1 MGTEEEEVN
10 MSWQVGLILFI
21 AAIILAVTALSVR
34 DLLATVFVISAYSF
48 IMALLYAEM
57 GAVDV
62 SITEAAIG
70 AGLSGLFLIA
80 TLFHLKRRSED

>member
-1 MGTEEEEVN
+1 

-21 AAIILAVTALSVR
+21 AAIICAVVALTVR
-34 DLLATVFVISAYSF
+34 DLLAAVFVVGAYSF
-48 IMALLYAEM
+48 IMALLYAQM

-70 AGLSGLFLIA
+70 AGLSGVFLIA
-80 TLFHLKRRSED
+80 ALFYLKRRSKD